1 MISSFSLCTSSDGIV
16 VMSPLIVP
24 VTSNLSSVSISS
36 RLTDISCGCRAS
48 EIGAHCPRPAPK
60 IRDVPETNRN
70 VKAQVTKMASL
81 YISRFTLKLK
91 KNFPDIQDSDMQLS
105 DLPKIIHCACVEK
118 RWVPLGNASPSSV
131 RDCPPMRGSEVDSG
145 DGVLV

>member
-1 MISSFSLCTSSDGIV
+1 
-16 VMSPLIVP
+16 MSPKQ
-24 VTSNLSSVSISS
+24 TG
-36 RLTDISCGCRAS
+36 TF
-48 EIGAHCPRPAPK
+48 
-60 IRDVPETNRN
+60 
-70 VKAQVTKMASL
+70 KAQVTKMASL

-91 KNFPDIQDSDMQLS
+91 KNFQDIQDSDMQLS

-131 RDCPPMRGSEVDSG
+131 RDCQPMRVIEVDSG